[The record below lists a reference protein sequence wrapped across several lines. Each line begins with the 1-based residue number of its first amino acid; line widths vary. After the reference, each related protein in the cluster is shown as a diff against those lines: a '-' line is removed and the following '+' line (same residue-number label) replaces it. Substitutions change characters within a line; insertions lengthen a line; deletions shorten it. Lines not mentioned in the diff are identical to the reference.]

1 MWFVF
6 ALLTFTFWGVA
17 DIYYKKSNTQDE
29 ENSHYK
35 TGMAVG
41 FIMGIHATI
50 YLLIKHTSI
59 NYLDIIKYLPISLC
73 YITSMIIGYKGL
85 KYLELSI
92 SSPIQNSSGIITSFL
107 LILIFHIMPTK
118 LEILGILFITIGIL
132 LVSFLEKRK
141 TKVYKFSFMITFF
154 PMMYAILDGIG
165 TFLDGIYLD
174 NLSIISEDAAL
185 ISYEYTFLIY
195 AIILF
200 IIFKFKKKQ
209 KITLSN
215 EKNRLIAAILETLG
229 QFFYVYAI
237 SSHSYI
243 TIPIIASYGTLSVL
257 LSRVILKEK
266 ITTKQYISII
276 LIIIGIIILGLSEG
290 LT

>member
-154 PMMYAILDGIG
+154 PIMYAILDGIG